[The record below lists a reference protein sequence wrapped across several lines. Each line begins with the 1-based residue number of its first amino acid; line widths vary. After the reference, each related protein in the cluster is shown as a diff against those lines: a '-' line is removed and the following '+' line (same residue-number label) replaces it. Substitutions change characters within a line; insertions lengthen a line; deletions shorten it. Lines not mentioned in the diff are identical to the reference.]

1 MLSVKPAG
9 SAGVFRVPLEE
20 AEACSGR
27 EVRSAVLGFFGAPF
41 ALEHNSVRVE
51 GFAAEEHEG
60 TGEAQLMVQIL
71 DNGKEIG
78 DPMPVKVTDVVD
90 GMEKAKTRRWKCM
103 RAESDGQSEESQET
117 SGEGE
122 GETAQGGARILLGFS
137 GGGEGFADDGVD
149 AVPIRHYPYVRRA
162 LQLAGVVRGD
172 TDEASVAELQEAV
185 SNMAGVMCSNKAQI
199 VFELEKAET
208 ALCNDK
214 GSPQMR
220 RFRGA
225 LRMGALSGADDTRRG
240 QLIRQLVLPEVQPRA
255 RQDTSPSQRRQHGAE
270 GEDSAELYP
279 LGGRTKGG
287 KVAGAKRGRRE
298 QSDSD
303 SGSDSDSDSDSIA
316 RSESARR
323 TSEKQP
329 KLSKKRS
336 VKGELHELSAP
347 GMSELDVA
355 AIVFDGGRACE
366 IAQVE
371 PFNDTSHMAAARRS
385 ARYAKAFGRLC
396 DEVGCDW
403 IGESPAADAA
413 EVEERVEE
421 MLDGVARRN
430 KPWRPDRRVDDDDGR
445 RRGRGADDKERNRR
459 DRSRSPGRD
468 SEEDETKSRAA
479 KALSVEQE
487 SSAVSADVAQRLH
500 DYRTDVKALAT
511 AHPDDPA
518 AFISNAPSRLREDLR
533 RVGHSNDMVSCEGER
548 NESRKGLPAGV
559 LKFGRAVRLRLQ
571 DTLMEV
577 ALDDTTGG
585 HQLPVGTADK
595 LARLLRTGK
604 LDFDEFAKAAGE
616 MTGEGFKGCTSMDA
630 IQESWALMKPGLET
644 LAKVLVW
651 PELEQGVRLLNKKLT
666 TTARHTLKTPSML
679 MAWAKK
685 VATAYTRELSR
696 FRAFDAG
703 RPSLEDA
710 ITSQETLYA
719 HDTALAAM
727 RKEFGS
733 RLVKPREADPDRRLG
748 GRPGKHGD
756 RKLER
761 TRPGGKE
768 EEPRAD
774 GKFESAGVKRAM
786 GSKDDWAK
794 LCEKVKT
801 ELPETCGHWL
811 LTKCS
816 FGGGKCRKEHKRSAK
831 VNAFVAKT
839 DGLSWA

>member
-1 MLSVKPAG
+1 
-9 SAGVFRVPLEE
+9 
-20 AEACSGR
+20 
-27 EVRSAVLGFFGAPF
+27 
-41 ALEHNSVRVE
+41 
-51 GFAAEEHEG
+51 
-60 TGEAQLMVQIL
+60 
-71 DNGKEIG
+71 
-78 DPMPVKVTDVVD
+78 
-90 GMEKAKTRRWKCM
+90 
-103 RAESDGQSEESQET
+103 
-117 SGEGE
+117 
-122 GETAQGGARILLGFS
+122 
-137 GGGEGFADDGVD
+137 
-149 AVPIRHYPYVRRA
+149 
-162 LQLAGVVRGD
+162 
-172 TDEASVAELQEAV
+172 
-185 SNMAGVMCSNKAQI
+185 
-199 VFELEKAET
+199 
-208 ALCNDK
+208 
-214 GSPQMR
+214 
-220 RFRGA
+220 
-225 LRMGALSGADDTRRG
+225 
-240 QLIRQLVLPEVQPRA
+240 
-255 RQDTSPSQRRQHGAE
+255 
-270 GEDSAELYP
+270 
-279 LGGRTKGG
+279 
-287 KVAGAKRGRRE
+287 
-298 QSDSD
+298 
-303 SGSDSDSDSDSIA
+303 
-316 RSESARR
+316 
-323 TSEKQP
+323 
-329 KLSKKRS
+329 
-336 VKGELHELSAP
+336 
-347 GMSELDVA
+347 
-355 AIVFDGGRACE
+355 
-366 IAQVE
+366 
-371 PFNDTSHMAAARRS
+371 
-385 ARYAKAFGRLC
+385 
-396 DEVGCDW
+396 
-403 IGESPAADAA
+403 
-413 EVEERVEE
+413 

-616 MTGEGFKGCTSMDA
+616 MTGEGFKSCTSMDA

-710 ITSQETLYA
+710 IASQETLYA

-727 RKEFGS
+727 RKELGS
-733 RLVKPREADPDRRLG
+733 RLGKPREADPDRRLG